1 MLINID
7 YRDHAPL
14 YEQIKEG
21 FIRLIVTGA
30 LSPGDQL
37 PSVRELAAELS
48 INPNTIQSA
57 YRELEAE
64 NYICKVAGK
73 GCFVSGDRLIA
84 ERERE
89 ELFRRGCKARPS
101 RWLRTSASIPRLPS
115 PVCALPRTFGLRGSG
130 VCCDAQA

>member
-1 MLINID
+1 MISLN

-14 YEQIKEG
+14 YEQVKEG

-37 PSVRELAAELS
+37 PSVRELASELS

-64 NYICKVAGK
+64 NYIYKVAGK

-84 ERERE
+84 ERDRE
-89 ELFRRGCKARPS
+89 DC
-101 RWLRTSASIPRLPS
+101 LRVFEKSAAKLLYGGVPVSVLRDRLDSIQKE
-115 PVCALPRTFGLRGSG
+115 VAA
-130 VCCDAQA
+130 DDQD

>member
-89 ELFRRGCKARPS
+89 ELFRRFDECSSKLIYGGVPVSVLTERLENLS
-101 RWLRTSASIPRLPS
+101 REVAS
-115 PVCALPRTFGLRGSG
+115 
-130 VCCDAQA
+130 DDQN